1 MIVLIDKTF
10 EKDIKKIRD
19 KKLIS
24 EILKQIN
31 LIKAATTI
39 DGITGIKKLT
49 GYRSYFRIRM
59 GDYRIGIFLN
69 QNSVELIRF
78 LHRKY
83 IYKFFP

>member
-39 DGITGIKKLT
+39 DGITGKK
-49 GYRSYFRIRM
+49 
-59 GDYRIGIFLN
+59 N
-69 QNSVELIRF
+69 
-78 LHRKY
+78 
-83 IYKFFP
+83 